1 MVSRGVSEHAGAGA
15 GIEKNYIGILDD
27 KTEEQRA
34 LNRCRRRSRDHPQ
47 SDRRCAEGLL
57 TKPIDFTL
65 LKEEIDTR
73 LERAS

>member
-1 MVSRGVSEHAGAGA
+1 MPAQERELRVIVSASWD
-15 GIEKNYIGILDD
+15 N

-34 LNRCRRRSRDHPQ
+34 LNRCRRRSRDQTQ

-57 TKPIDFTL
+57 MKPIDFTL